1 MNKKS
6 ILVVIAILLF
16 IIICGYLTGK
26 NNSATDEYLSGKYN
40 IEIKIK
46 DYGTI
51 DATLD
56 ADVAPITVTNFV
68 DLVKSG
74 YYTGLKFHRII
85 DGFMMQGGAGN
96 SRNTIKGE
104 FSSNGITYN
113 ISHVRGTISMARSSD
128 PDSASTQFFIV
139 QSDSTY
145 LDGNYA
151 AFGTV
156 TNGMDVVDKVC
167 KNVDVED
174 NNGTVALENQPVIEY
189 IKQDGENFVLFYK
202 RRGKYAKTYAACA

>member
-6 ILVVIAILLF
+6 IVIFLVIALF
-16 IIICGYLTGK
+16 IVISSYLTGK
-26 NNSATDEYLSGKYN
+26 NTKVENDYWKGKYN

-46 DYGTI
+46 DYGVI

-56 ADVAPITVTNFV
+56 ADNTPITVTNFI

-74 YYTGLKFHRII
+74 YYNGLKFHRII
-85 DGFMMQGGAGN
+85 NGFMMQGGEGA
-96 SRNTIKGE
+96 SKKTIKGE
-104 FSSNGITYN
+104 FSNNGIN
-113 ISHVRGTISMARSSD
+113 NKISHVRGTISMARSSA

-156 TNGMDVVDKVC
+156 TKGMDVVDKVC
-167 KNVDVED
+167 EFAIVED
-174 NNGTVALENQPVIEY
+174 DNGTVSEENQPVIDY
-189 IKQDGENFVLFYK
+189 IKVID
-202 RRGKYAKTYAACA
+202 

>member
-16 IIICGYLTGK
+16 TIICGYLTGK
-26 NNSATDEYLSGKYN
+26 NDSATDEYLSGKYN

-104 FSSNGITYN
+104 FSSNGITNN

-189 IKQDGENFVLFYK
+189 IKVIE
-202 RRGKYAKTYAACA
+202 

>member
-16 IIICGYLTGK
+16 IIICGYLIGK
-26 NNSATDEYLSGKYN
+26 NDSATDEYLSGKYN

-104 FSSNGITYN
+104 FSSNGITNN

-189 IKQDGENFVLFYK
+189 IKVIE
-202 RRGKYAKTYAACA
+202 

>member
-1 MNKKS
+1 MNKKGL
-6 ILVVIAILLF
+6 IIFLVIALF
-16 IIICGYLTGK
+16 IVISSYLTGK
-26 NNSATDEYLSGKYN
+26 NTKVETDYLTGKYN

-46 DYGTI
+46 DYGII

-56 ADVAPITVTNFV
+56 ADNTPITVTNFI

-74 YYTGLKFHRII
+74 YYNGLKFHRII
-85 DGFMMQGGAGN
+85 DGFMIQGGEGE
-96 SRNTIKGE
+96 SRKTIKGE
-104 FSSNGITYN
+104 FSSNGIN
-113 ISHVRGTISMARSSD
+113 NKISHVRGTISMARSSS

-156 TNGMDVVDKVC
+156 TKGMDVVDKVC
-167 KNVDVED
+167 EFAIVED
-174 NNGTVALENQPVIEY
+174 DNGTVKDENQPEIEY
-189 IKQDGENFVLFYK
+189 IKVID
-202 RRGKYAKTYAACA
+202 

>member
-6 ILVVIAILLF
+6 LIIFLAIALF
-16 IIICGYLTGK
+16 IVISSFLTGK
-26 NNSATDEYLSGKYN
+26 NTKVETDYLKGKYN

-46 DYGTI
+46 DYGVI

-56 ADVAPITVTNFV
+56 ADNTPITVTNFI

-74 YYTGLKFHRII
+74 YYNGLKFHRII
-85 DGFMMQGGAGN
+85 NGFMMQGGEGE
-96 SRNTIKGE
+96 SRKTIKGE
-104 FSSNGITYN
+104 FSSNGIN
-113 ISHVRGTISMARSSD
+113 NKISHVRGTISMARSSA

-156 TNGMDVVDKVC
+156 TKGMDVVDKVC
-167 KNVDVED
+167 EFAIVED
-174 NNGTVALENQPVIEY
+174 DNGTVSEENQPIIEY
-189 IKQDGENFVLFYK
+189 IKVID
-202 RRGKYAKTYAACA
+202 

>member
-1 MNKKS
+1 MKKKS
-6 ILVVIAILLF
+6 VLMVIGVLLF

-26 NNSATDEYLSGKYN
+26 NDKVTDEYLSGKYN

-46 DYGTI
+46 DYGAI

-85 DGFMMQGGAGN
+85 DGFMMQGGAGAT
-96 SRNTIKGE
+96 RKTIKGE
-104 FSSNGITYN
+104 FSSNGVTNN
-113 ISHVRGTISMARSSD
+113 ISHVRGTISMARSSN

-156 TNGMDVVDKVC
+156 TSGMDVVDKIC

-174 NNGTVALENQPVIEY
+174 NNGTVADENQPVIEY
-189 IKQDGENFVLFYK
+189 IKVIE
-202 RRGKYAKTYAACA
+202 

>member
-26 NNSATDEYLSGKYN
+26 NDSATDEYLSGKYN

-104 FSSNGITYN
+104 FSSNGITNN

-167 KNVDVED
+167 KNADVED

-189 IKQDGENFVLFYK
+189 IKVIE
-202 RRGKYAKTYAACA
+202 

>member
-1 MNKKS
+1 MR
-6 ILVVIAILLF
+6 
-16 IIICGYLTGK
+16 
-26 NNSATDEYLSGKYN
+26 ATDEYLSGKYN

-104 FSSNGITYN
+104 FSSNGITNN

-174 NNGTVALENQPVIEY
+174 NNGTVALGNQPVIEY
-189 IKQDGENFVLFYK
+189 IKVIE
-202 RRGKYAKTYAACA
+202 

>member
-26 NNSATDEYLSGKYN
+26 NDSATDEYLSGKYN

-74 YYTGLKFHRII
+74 YYAGLKFHRII

-104 FSSNGITYN
+104 FSSNGITNN

-156 TNGMDVVDKVC
+156 TNGMDVVDKIC
-167 KNVDVED
+167 KTVDVED

-189 IKQDGENFVLFYK
+189 IKVIE
-202 RRGKYAKTYAACA
+202 

>member
-46 DYGTI
+46 DYGMI

-104 FSSNGITYN
+104 FSSNGITNN

-189 IKQDGENFVLFYK
+189 IKVIE
-202 RRGKYAKTYAACA
+202 

>member
-6 ILVVIAILLF
+6 LIIFLVVALF
-16 IIICGYLTGK
+16 IVISSYLTGK
-26 NNSATDEYLSGKYN
+26 NTKVENDYLKGKYN

-46 DYGTI
+46 DYGVI

-56 ADVAPITVTNFV
+56 ADNTPITVTNFI

-74 YYTGLKFHRII
+74 YYNGLKFHRII
-85 DGFMMQGGAGN
+85 NGFMMQGGEGE
-96 SRNTIKGE
+96 SRKTIKGE
-104 FSSNGITYN
+104 FSSNGIN
-113 ISHVRGTISMARSSD
+113 NKISHVRGTISMARSSA

-156 TNGMDVVDKVC
+156 TKGMDVVDKVC
-167 KNVDVED
+167 EFAIVED
-174 NNGTVALENQPVIEY
+174 DNGTVSEENQPVIEY
-189 IKQDGENFVLFYK
+189 IKVID
-202 RRGKYAKTYAACA
+202 

>member
-1 MNKKS
+1 MNKKGL
-6 ILVVIAILLF
+6 IITLGIVLF
-16 IIICGYLTGK
+16 IVISCYLTGK
-26 NNSATDEYLSGKYN
+26 NTKVENDYLKGKYN

-56 ADVAPITVTNFV
+56 ADNTPITVTNFI

-74 YYTGLKFHRII
+74 YYNGLKFHRII
-85 DGFMMQGGAGN
+85 NGFMMQGGEGE
-96 SRNTIKGE
+96 SKKTIKGE
-104 FSSNGITYN
+104 FSSNGIEN
-113 ISHVRGTISMARSSD
+113 KISHVRGTISMARSSD

-156 TNGMDVVDKVC
+156 TKGMDVVDKVC
-167 KNVDVED
+167 EFAIVED
-174 NNGTVALENQPVIEY
+174 DNGTVSEENQPVIEY
-189 IKQDGENFVLFYK
+189 IKVID
-202 RRGKYAKTYAACA
+202 

>member
-1 MNKKS
+1 MNKKGL
-6 ILVVIAILLF
+6 IITLGIVLF
-16 IIICGYLTGK
+16 IVISCYLTGK
-26 NNSATDEYLSGKYN
+26 NTKVETDYLKGKYN

-56 ADVAPITVTNFV
+56 ADNTPITVTNFI

-74 YYTGLKFHRII
+74 YYNGLKFHRII
-85 DGFMMQGGAGN
+85 NGFMMQGGEGE
-96 SRNTIKGE
+96 SKKTIKGE
-104 FSSNGITYN
+104 FSSNGIEN
-113 ISHVRGTISMARSSD
+113 KISHVRGTISMARSSN

-156 TNGMDVVDKVC
+156 TKGMDVVDKVC
-167 KNVDVED
+167 EFAIVED
-174 NNGTVALENQPVIEY
+174 DNGTISEENQPIIEY
-189 IKQDGENFVLFYK
+189 IKVID
-202 RRGKYAKTYAACA
+202 

>member
-189 IKQDGENFVLFYK
+189 IKVIE
-202 RRGKYAKTYAACA
+202 

>member
-6 ILVVIAILLF
+6 ILVVIAVLLF

-26 NNSATDEYLSGKYN
+26 NDKVADEYLSGKYN

-51 DATLD
+51 DAILD

-85 DGFMMQGGAGN
+85 DGFMMQGGAGET
-96 SRNTIKGE
+96 RKTIKGE
-104 FSSNGITYN
+104 FSSNGVTNN

-156 TNGMDVVDKVC
+156 TNGMDVVDKIC

-174 NNGTVALENQPVIEY
+174 NNGTVAEKNQPVIEY
-189 IKQDGENFVLFYK
+189 IKVIE
-202 RRGKYAKTYAACA
+202 

>member
-1 MNKKS
+1 MNKKGL
-6 ILVVIAILLF
+6 IIFLVIALF
-16 IIICGYLTGK
+16 IVISSYLTGK
-26 NNSATDEYLSGKYN
+26 NTKVETDYLKGKYN

-46 DYGTI
+46 DYGVI

-56 ADVAPITVTNFV
+56 ADNTPITVTNFI

-74 YYTGLKFHRII
+74 YYNGLKFHRII
-85 DGFMMQGGAGN
+85 NGFMMQGGEGE
-96 SRNTIKGE
+96 SRKTIKGE
-104 FSSNGITYN
+104 FSSNGIN
-113 ISHVRGTISMARSSD
+113 NKISHVRGTISMARSSA

-156 TNGMDVVDKVC
+156 TKGMDVVDKVC
-167 KNVDVED
+167 EFAIVED
-174 NNGTVALENQPVIEY
+174 DNGTVSEENQPIIEY
-189 IKQDGENFVLFYK
+189 IKVID
-202 RRGKYAKTYAACA
+202 

>member
-26 NNSATDEYLSGKYN
+26 NDSATDEYLSGKYN

-51 DATLD
+51 DATLA

-104 FSSNGITYN
+104 FSSNGITNN

-167 KNVDVED
+167 KNADVE
-174 NNGTVALENQPVIEY
+174 NNHGTVALENQPVIEY
-189 IKQDGENFVLFYK
+189 IKVIE
-202 RRGKYAKTYAACA
+202 

>member
-1 MNKKS
+1 MDKKN
-6 ILVVIAILLF
+6 ILIFIVIILF
-16 IIICGYLTGK
+16 IMICGYLTGK
-26 NNSATDEYLSGKYN
+26 NDKPTDEYLSGKYN

-85 DGFMMQGGAGN
+85 DGFMMQGGAGA
-96 SRNTIKGE
+96 SKKTIKGE
-104 FSSNGITYN
+104 FSSNGVTN
-113 ISHVRGTISMARSSD
+113 NLSHVRGTISMARSSD
-128 PDSASTQFFIV
+128 PNSASTQFFIV

-156 TNGMDVVDKVC
+156 TRGMDVVDKVC

-174 NNGTVALENQPVIEY
+174 NNGTVAEKNQPVIEY
-189 IKQDGENFVLFYK
+189 IKVIE
-202 RRGKYAKTYAACA
+202 

>member
-1 MNKKS
+1 MNKTC

-16 IIICGYLTGK
+16 IIICCYLTGK
-26 NNSATDEYLSGKYN
+26 NDSATDEYLSGKYN

-104 FSSNGITYN
+104 FSSNGITNN
-113 ISHVRGTISMARSSD
+113 ISQVRGTISMARSSD

-189 IKQDGENFVLFYK
+189 IKVIE
-202 RRGKYAKTYAACA
+202 

>member
-6 ILVVIAILLF
+6 LIIFLVVALF
-16 IIICGYLTGK
+16 IVISSYLTGK
-26 NNSATDEYLSGKYN
+26 NTKVENDYLKGKYN

-46 DYGTI
+46 DYGVI

-56 ADVAPITVTNFV
+56 ADNTPITVTNFI

-74 YYTGLKFHRII
+74 YYNGLKFHRII
-85 DGFMMQGGAGN
+85 NGFMMQGGEGE
-96 SRNTIKGE
+96 SRKTIKGE
-104 FSSNGITYN
+104 FSSNGIN
-113 ISHVRGTISMARSSD
+113 NKISHVRGTISMARSSA

-156 TNGMDVVDKVC
+156 TKGMDVVDKVC
-167 KNVDVED
+167 EFAIVED
-174 NNGTVALENQPVIEY
+174 DNGTISEENQPVIEY
-189 IKQDGENFVLFYK
+189 IKVID
-202 RRGKYAKTYAACA
+202 

>member
-26 NNSATDEYLSGKYN
+26 NDSATDEYLCGKYN

-104 FSSNGITYN
+104 FSSNGITNN

-189 IKQDGENFVLFYK
+189 IKVIE
-202 RRGKYAKTYAACA
+202 

>member
-6 ILVVIAILLF
+6 LIIFLVIALF
-16 IIICGYLTGK
+16 IVISSYLTGK
-26 NNSATDEYLSGKYN
+26 NTKVETDYLKGKYN

-46 DYGTI
+46 DYGVI

-56 ADVAPITVTNFV
+56 ADNTPITVTNFI

-74 YYTGLKFHRII
+74 YYNGLKFHRII
-85 DGFMMQGGAGN
+85 NGFMMQGGEGE
-96 SRNTIKGE
+96 SRKTIKGE
-104 FSSNGITYN
+104 FSSNGIN
-113 ISHVRGTISMARSSD
+113 NKISHVRGTISMARSSA

-156 TNGMDVVDKVC
+156 TKGMDVVDKVC
-167 KNVDVED
+167 EFAIVED
-174 NNGTVALENQPVIEY
+174 DNGTVSEENQPIIEY
-189 IKQDGENFVLFYK
+189 IKVID
-202 RRGKYAKTYAACA
+202 

>member
-1 MNKKS
+1 MDKKN
-6 ILVVIAILLF
+6 ILIFIVIILF
-16 IIICGYLTGK
+16 VMICGYLTGK
-26 NNSATDEYLSGKYN
+26 NDKTTDEYLSGKYN

-46 DYGTI
+46 DFGTI

-85 DGFMMQGGAGN
+85 DGFMMQGGVGA
-96 SRNTIKGE
+96 SKKTIKGE
-104 FSSNGITYN
+104 FSSNGVTN
-113 ISHVRGTISMARSSD
+113 NLSHVRGTISMARSSD
-128 PDSASTQFFIV
+128 PNSASTQFFIV
-139 QSDSTY
+139 QRDSTY

-156 TNGMDVVDKVC
+156 TRGMDVVDKVC

-174 NNGTVALENQPVIEY
+174 NNGTVAEKNQPVIEY
-189 IKQDGENFVLFYK
+189 IKVIE
-202 RRGKYAKTYAACA
+202 

>member
-1 MNKKS
+1 MNKKGL
-6 ILVVIAILLF
+6 IITLGIVLF
-16 IIICGYLTGK
+16 IVISCYLTGK
-26 NNSATDEYLSGKYN
+26 NTKVETDYLKGKYN

-56 ADVAPITVTNFV
+56 ADNTPITVTNFI

-74 YYTGLKFHRII
+74 YYNGLKFHRII
-85 DGFMMQGGAGN
+85 NGFMMQGGEGE
-96 SRNTIKGE
+96 SKKTIKGE
-104 FSSNGITYN
+104 FSSNGIEN
-113 ISHVRGTISMARSSD
+113 KISHVRGTISMARSSA

-156 TNGMDVVDKVC
+156 TKGMDVVDKVC
-167 KNVDVED
+167 EFAIVED
-174 NNGTVALENQPVIEY
+174 DNGTVSEENQPVIDY
-189 IKQDGENFVLFYK
+189 IKVID
-202 RRGKYAKTYAACA
+202 

>member
-104 FSSNGITYN
+104 FSSNGITNN

-189 IKQDGENFVLFYK
+189 IKVIEQVSYEKNQK
-202 RRGKYAKTYAACA
+202 C

>member
-104 FSSNGITYN
+104 FSSNGITNN

-174 NNGTVALENQPVIEY
+174 NNGMVALENQPVIEY
-189 IKQDGENFVLFYK
+189 IKVIE
-202 RRGKYAKTYAACA
+202 

>member
-16 IIICGYLTGK
+16 IIIYGYLTGK
-26 NNSATDEYLSGKYN
+26 NDSSTDEYLSGKYN

-104 FSSNGITYN
+104 FSSNGITNN

-189 IKQDGENFVLFYK
+189 IKVIE
-202 RRGKYAKTYAACA
+202 

>member
-51 DATLD
+51 DPTLD

-104 FSSNGITYN
+104 FSSNGITNN

-189 IKQDGENFVLFYK
+189 IKVIE
-202 RRGKYAKTYAACA
+202 

>member
-104 FSSNGITYN
+104 FSSNGITNN

-189 IKQDGENFVLFYK
+189 IKVIE
-202 RRGKYAKTYAACA
+202 

>member
-1 MNKKS
+1 MDKKN
-6 ILVVIAILLF
+6 ILIFIVIILF
-16 IIICGYLTGK
+16 VMICGYLTGK
-26 NNSATDEYLSGKYN
+26 NDKTTDEYLSGKYN

-85 DGFMMQGGAGN
+85 DGFMMQGGAGD
-96 SRNTIKGE
+96 SKKTIKGE
-104 FSSNGITYN
+104 FSSNGVTN
-113 ISHVRGTISMARSSD
+113 NLSHIRGTISMARSSD
-128 PDSASTQFFIV
+128 PNSASTQFFIV

-156 TNGMDVVDKVC
+156 TRGMDVVDKVC

-174 NNGTVALENQPVIEY
+174 NNGTVAEKNQPVIEY
-189 IKQDGENFVLFYK
+189 IKVIE
-202 RRGKYAKTYAACA
+202 

>member
-16 IIICGYLTGK
+16 IIICGYLIGK

-104 FSSNGITYN
+104 FSSNGITNN

-174 NNGTVALENQPVIEY
+174 NNGTVALGNQPVIEY
-189 IKQDGENFVLFYK
+189 IKVIE
-202 RRGKYAKTYAACA
+202 

>member
-26 NNSATDEYLSGKYN
+26 NDSATYEYLSGKYN

-104 FSSNGITYN
+104 FSSNGITNN

-174 NNGTVALENQPVIEY
+174 NNGMVALKNQPVIEY
-189 IKQDGENFVLFYK
+189 IKVIE
-202 RRGKYAKTYAACA
+202 

>member
-1 MNKKS
+1 MNKKGL
-6 ILVVIAILLF
+6 IITLGIVLF
-16 IIICGYLTGK
+16 IVISCYLTGK
-26 NNSATDEYLSGKYN
+26 NTKVETDYLKGKYN

-56 ADVAPITVTNFV
+56 ADNSPITVTNFI

-74 YYTGLKFHRII
+74 YYNGLKFHRII
-85 DGFMMQGGAGN
+85 NGFMMQGGEGE
-96 SRNTIKGE
+96 SRKTIKGE
-104 FSSNGITYN
+104 FSSNGIEN
-113 ISHVRGTISMARSSD
+113 KISHVRGTISMARSSD

-156 TNGMDVVDKVC
+156 TKGMDVVDKVC
-167 KNVDVED
+167 EFAIVED
-174 NNGTVALENQPVIEY
+174 DNGTISEENQTIIEY
-189 IKQDGENFVLFYK
+189 IKVID
-202 RRGKYAKTYAACA
+202 

>member
-6 ILVVIAILLF
+6 ILVVIAILF
-16 IIICGYLTGK
+16 FTIICGYLTGK
-26 NNSATDEYLSGKYN
+26 NDSSTEEYISGKYN
-40 IEIKIK
+40 IKIKIK

-74 YYTGLKFHRII
+74 YYTGLKFHRIT

-104 FSSNGITYN
+104 FSSNGITNN

-189 IKQDGENFVLFYK
+189 IKVIE
-202 RRGKYAKTYAACA
+202 

>member
-104 FSSNGITYN
+104 FSSNGITNN

-139 QSDSTY
+139 QNDSTY

-189 IKQDGENFVLFYK
+189 IKVIE
-202 RRGKYAKTYAACA
+202 

>member
-6 ILVVIAILLF
+6 IVIFLVIALF
-16 IIICGYLTGK
+16 IVISSYLTGK
-26 NNSATDEYLSGKYN
+26 NTKVETDYLKGKYN

-46 DYGTI
+46 DYGVI

-56 ADVAPITVTNFV
+56 ADNTPITVTNFI

-74 YYTGLKFHRII
+74 YYNGLKFHRII
-85 DGFMMQGGAGN
+85 NGFMMQGGEGE
-96 SRNTIKGE
+96 SRKTIKGE
-104 FSSNGITYN
+104 FSSNGIN
-113 ISHVRGTISMARSSD
+113 NKISHVRGTISMARSSA

-156 TNGMDVVDKVC
+156 TKGMDVVDKVC
-167 KNVDVED
+167 EFAIVED
-174 NNGTVALENQPVIEY
+174 DNGTVSEENQPIIEY
-189 IKQDGENFVLFYK
+189 IKVID
-202 RRGKYAKTYAACA
+202 

>member
-1 MNKKS
+1 MNEKS

-26 NNSATDEYLSGKYN
+26 NDSATDEYLSGKYN

-104 FSSNGITYN
+104 FSSNGITNN

-189 IKQDGENFVLFYK
+189 IKVIE
-202 RRGKYAKTYAACA
+202 

>member
-104 FSSNGITYN
+104 FSSNGITNN
-113 ISHVRGTISMARSSD
+113 ISHVRGTISMAHSSD

-189 IKQDGENFVLFYK
+189 IKVIE
-202 RRGKYAKTYAACA
+202 